1 MPRRGRV
8 VQPQAPDTGVLGR
21 WLAALSRVL
30 EGGPI
35 EGRGS
40 RNRTS
45 LCTEE
50 TPDVGRRQQWVYRVE
65 RSEFP
70 ADFPERLAARICTLH

>member
-30 EGGPI
+30 EG
-35 EGRGS
+35 EGTDRG
-40 RNRTS
+40 
-45 LCTEE
+45 
-50 TPDVGRRQQWVYRVE
+50 
-65 RSEFP
+65 
-70 ADFPERLAARICTLH
+70 ARKSKSGVALYGGDA